1 VASSRHIR
9 YGRIMTAG
17 SGLRAVLGS
26 AVIGS
31 LALVPVPQAPD
42 SRGPATRPGGLE
54 GRLRI
59 ADGSFRDD
67 RGPVLPVYAHAG
79 DLFSQFVRDEARA
92 LTELDAVAGAGY
104 HGVRVWAALGCGVSV
119 ECPAMTAR
127 GEPPFWQGREVGP
140 ELSKDYFDQVR
151 RFFEAIGARRL
162 RAVWSLGDVQVIG
175 DRRAFMSRIAALDN
189 ELGVIDWIDC
199 GNEAWQGAGLAPA
212 ELAACVGH
220 YAAAGGRA
228 LKTLTSPPTEE
239 VNDLDAYSIDPADAF
254 DVHSFRGGRS
264 WDKRRHIASLTR
276 DDRPGPRRLVGINSE
291 PPGAGALVSA
301 TEHPEE
307 LDEEA
312 VALLAAA
319 SLIARQAFVW
329 FSGEGVQIDRGLAT
343 AVGFQSVPAAVR
355 LLPLDVMRFQRRHHS
370 GERWKD
376 VRVLEAQGEVRVDG
390 AQADDGR
397 FAYTI
402 DGPPGTYELRV
413 ARGFEAGLCHPATA
427 ACEPVAKKA
436 GETLRVTFTRG
447 RLFVGKT
454 R

>member
-1 VASSRHIR
+1 MWAGFVLLAALSSAVTSSLVLAREPEVSSFSRAAASSD
-9 YGRIMTAG
+9 A
-17 SGLRAVLGS
+17 
-26 AVIGS
+26 
-31 LALVPVPQAPD
+31 
-42 SRGPATRPGGLE
+42 LE

-59 ADGSFRDD
+59 DDGAFRDD
-67 RGPVLPVYAHAG
+67 RGVVLPVYAHAG
-79 DLFSQFVRDEARA
+79 DLFSLFVRDEARA
-92 LTELDAVAGAGY
+92 LGELDAVAGAGY

-119 ECPAMTAR
+119 GCPAVNAR
-127 GEPPFWQGREVGP
+127 GEPPFWRGHEVGP
-140 ELSKDYFDQVR
+140 ELTNDYFDYVR
-151 RFFEAIGARRL
+151 RFFQALRVRRL

-175 DRRAFMSRIAALDN
+175 DRPAFMSRIAALDN

-220 YAAAGGRA
+220 YADAGGRA

-239 VNDLDAYSIDPADAF
+239 VKDLDAYSIDPADAF

-312 VALLAAA
+312 LALLAAA

-329 FSGEGVQIDRGLAT
+329 FSGEGVKIDRGLAT
-343 AVGFQSVPAAVR
+343 AAGFTAVPGAVS
-355 LLPLDVMRFQRRHHS
+355 LLPPDVMRFERRHHS
-370 GERWKD
+370 GERWKEI
-376 VRVLEAQGEVRVDG
+376 RVLEAQGDVRVDG
-390 AQADDGR
+390 AQHSDGR

-402 DGPPGTYELRV
+402 DGPPGVYELRV
-413 ARGFEAGLCHPATA
+413 ARGFEARLCHPATG
-427 ACEPVAKKA
+427 ACEPVAKTA
-436 GETLRVTFTRG
+436 GESLSISFTRG
-447 RLFVGKT
+447 RILVGKA

>member
-1 VASSRHIR
+1 M
-9 YGRIMTAG
+9 MTSNSA
-17 SGLRAVLGS
+17 LRAVLGL
-26 AVIGS
+26 AAIGS

-42 SRGPATRPGGLE
+42 SRGPAPRPGALE

-79 DLFSQFVRDEARA
+79 DLFSLFVRDEARA
-92 LTELDAVAGAGY
+92 LSELDAVARAGY
-104 HGVRVWAALGCGVSV
+104 HGVRVWSALGCSVTSHCPDVNVSG
-119 ECPAMTAR
+119 AR
-127 GEPPFWQGREVGP
+127 PFWRGREVGP
-140 ELSKDYFDQVR
+140 DLTRDYFAHAR
-151 RFFEAIGARRL
+151 RFFEALRARRL
-162 RAVWSLGDVQVIG
+162 RTVWSQGDVQVIG
-175 DRRAFMSRIAALDN
+175 DRRAFMSRIAELDN

-199 GNEAWQGAGLAPA
+199 GNEAWQGAGLAP
-212 ELAACVGH
+212 EDLAACIGH

-239 VNDLDAYSIDPADAF
+239 VKDLDAYSIDPADAF

-276 DDRPGPRRLVGINSE
+276 DDRPWPRRLVGINSE

-312 VALLAAA
+312 LALLAAA

-329 FSGEGVQIDRGLAT
+329 FSGEGVKIDRGLAT
-343 AVGFQSVPAAVR
+343 AAGFTAVPGVVS
-355 LLPLDVMRFQRRHHS
+355 LLPPDVMRFERRHHS
-370 GERWKD
+370 GERWKEI
-376 VRVLEAQGEVRVDG
+376 RVLEAQGEVRVDG
-390 AQADDGR
+390 AQDSDGR

-402 DGPPGTYELRV
+402 DGPPGVYELRV
-413 ARGFEAGLCHPATA
+413 GRSFEARLCHPATG
-427 ACEPVAKKA
+427 ACEAVTKTA
-436 GETLRVTFTRG
+436 GESLSVAFTRG
-447 RLFVGKT
+447 RILVGKT